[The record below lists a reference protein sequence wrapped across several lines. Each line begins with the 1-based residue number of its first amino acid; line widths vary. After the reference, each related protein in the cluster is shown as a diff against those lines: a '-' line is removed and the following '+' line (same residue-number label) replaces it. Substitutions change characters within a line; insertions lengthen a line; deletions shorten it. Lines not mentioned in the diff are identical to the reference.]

1 MIQNGDVFPLR
12 HPHLIRKFSIR
23 RAQRANHAVF
33 VLCRGEK
40 TTVAKKTTYKMYLRI
55 ALYYLLAVN
64 LLTFISYGI
73 DKWKARHNRWRIPE
87 ATLLLLAALGGSIGA
102 LLAMKVFRHKTQH
115 KKFRYGV
122 PAILIVQLAVACVI
136 VLS

>member
-1 MIQNGDVFPLR
+1 MKIILF
-12 HPHLIRKFSIR
+12 
-23 RAQRANHAVF
+23 
-33 VLCRGEK
+33 
-40 TTVAKKTTYKMYLRI
+40 
-55 ALYYLLAVN
+55 YLLAVN

-115 KKFRYGV
+115 KKFRFGV
-122 PAILIVQLAVACVI
+122 PAILLVQMAITGVCCYYHI
-136 VLS
+136 

>member
-1 MIQNGDVFPLR
+1 MTIYMK
-12 HPHLIRKFSIR
+12 II
-23 RAQRANHAVF
+23 
-33 VLCRGEK
+33 
-40 TTVAKKTTYKMYLRI
+40 
-55 ALYYLLAVN
+55 LYYLLAVN

-73 DKWKARHNRWRIPE
+73 DKWKARRNRWRIPE

-122 PAILIVQLAVACVI
+122 PAILIVQLSVACVI
-136 VLS
+136 VLL